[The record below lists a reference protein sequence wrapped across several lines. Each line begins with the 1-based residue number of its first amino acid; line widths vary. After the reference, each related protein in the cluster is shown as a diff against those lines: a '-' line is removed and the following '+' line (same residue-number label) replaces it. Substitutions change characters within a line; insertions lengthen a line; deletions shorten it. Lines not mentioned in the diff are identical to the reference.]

1 MKQGNNE
8 NPQSEADSQ
17 VDAAA
22 LFNELASKDSNDSAQ
37 DGDDN
42 RQDEGEELQSN
53 NDSEESNQDSEHQG
67 QDDDDPWLSVDEE
80 LRNQHYALQA
90 NHNKLQNDHK
100 ANSGRVQA
108 LNNKVKE
115 LTELTKKSEQEGGE
129 QASNMPTAEDLE
141 GKSFDEV
148 EEEWPEI
155 AGYLK
160 KQLDGVTKQFEQRLS
175 PFEQQRS
182 QAQQRQHIE
191 HELNSLAKVHPD
203 FREISSDT
211 RFHSWVNTQP
221 DTVKSMAQSTHAADN
236 IALLNLYKGSG
247 QYRPKPKGHNLA
259 DHAVIPKK
267 GSGRQVQVD
276 PSNIDPV
283 KLFNQLA
290 SKKG

>member
-8 NPQSEADSQ
+8 NPQDEANSE

-22 LFNELASKDSNDSAQ
+22 LFNKLAGEDSNDSKQ
-37 DGDDN
+37 DSDEN
-42 RQDEGEELQSN
+42 TQDEGEELQSN
-53 NDSEESNQDSEHQG
+53 NDSEESDEGDDHQG

-115 LTELTKKSEQEGGE
+115 LTELTKKSEQNGE
-129 QASNMPTAEDLE
+129 QQSSTMPTAEELE

-160 KQLDGVTKQFEQRLS
+160 KQLDTVTQQFEQRLS
-175 PFEQQRS
+175 PFEQQQQ
-182 QAQQRQHIE
+182 QAQQRQHIAS
-191 HELNSLAKVHPD
+191 ELDSLAKVHPD
-203 FREISSDT
+203 FREVSSDT
-211 RFHSWVNTQP
+211 KFNAWVNSQP
-221 DTVKSMAQSTHAADN
+221 DSVKQMARSTYAADN

-247 QYRPKPKGHNLA
+247 QYRPKPKGANLA
-259 DHAVIPKK
+259 DHAAIPKK
-267 GSGRQVQVD
+267 GSGRQVKVD
-276 PSNIDPV
+276 TANIDPV